1 MSVDLTI
8 YGLPASLLLDFGE
21 KIVRPCYPGGVNEAM
36 MDLMRKALLE
46 HDLYSESVHV
56 HSRLP

>member
-1 MSVDLTI
+1 
-8 YGLPASLLLDFGE
+8 
-21 KIVRPCYPGGVNEAM
+21 